1 MNEQMRQINVFWRNF
16 FCTISY
22 RQDELVGF
30 MASLGYGCT
39 VQDRGSSRFSICNIT
54 FYRESKLVSTWSE
67 SRSRAL
73 LCEFELKPEGP
84 ETSGTAADGAS
95 SVEVTLGGR
104 QTHGTVVDTQ
114 PRIHLAN
121 VHLEGHPYKSKERLN
136 QMKSLLSRLQL
147 RLEQGGISVDDAMLL
162 IAGVPLVLIAYFA
175 KLLL

>member
-1 MNEQMRQINVFWRNF
+1 MNEQMRQINVFWRKAFF
-16 FCTISY
+16 FCTLSY

-39 VQDRGSSRFSICNIT
+39 VQDRGSSRFSICNVT

-73 LCEFELKPEGP
+73 LCEFELKPEGTP
-84 ETSGTAADGAS
+84 ADGAS
-95 SVEVTLGGR
+95 SVEVTQGSR
-104 QTHGTVVDTQ
+104 QTRGIVVDTQ
-114 PRIHLAN
+114 PRIHVAN

-136 QMKSLLSRLQL
+136 QMKSLLSRVQL

-162 IAGVPLVLIAYFA
+162 IAGVPLLLIAYFA
-175 KLLL
+175 